1 MIQNN
6 SLYHLVILILL
17 LIILVTASG
26 CNTFALRTQ
35 TGLIVKN
42 QTSYTI
48 NIEELK
54 KIKFTDYASTPWDR
68 EYTYYID
75 ESCPRI
81 IRSRETLKIRIDDGY
96 YGISICD
103 VNICIYRNFHFK
115 RVMLLIIEDLD
126 NEGRTSLRFIK

>member
-6 SLYHLVILILL
+6 SFYHLIILILL
-17 LIILVTASG
+17 LILLVSASG
-26 CNTFALRTQ
+26 CNTLTLRTQ

-42 QTSYTI
+42 RTSYTVI
-48 NIEELK
+48 IEELK
-54 KIKFTDYASTPWDR
+54 KIKFTDYTSTPWER

-75 ESCPRI
+75 ESCPTS
-81 IRSRETLKIRIDDGY
+81 IRPGEKITLNIEDGY
-96 YGISICD
+96 YGTSICD

-126 NEGRTSLRFIK
+126 NKGRTSLRFIK